1 MHVSS
6 VFTKPCRLVL
16 KRLPLKYTV
25 YVIEQHTATLSTFRT
40 VIVLNVDSEILLR
53 TVINA

>member
-6 VFTKPCRLVL
+6 VFTKPCRLVQ
-16 KRLPLKYTV
+16 KRLPLKCTV

-53 TVINA
+53 TVTNA